1 MQGTVQLREREEP
14 GSHSLPPCPPWP
26 ARMKS
31 VCHAPCTV
39 FPVQPL
45 LPEAGTR
52 PHRSCRPPL
61 LIAPPAPSSLFLGHF
76 LTGHVF
82 HLLASLSGFWLSP
95 CVSNDQGL
103 FRSDTVSV
111 GAATRTG
118 PGVGLVAAAASRTW
132 SFCRVSLEEEG
143 RPPVT
148 LPHGRPEPVLSLAR
162 RFPCEVPLFPALRR
176 QPHGLGGRSCPVSC
190 VSSGPCGYF
199 PVLGRLATSVA
210 PPEASRPGFFS
221 VGRCCLREPG

>member
-1 MQGTVQLREREEP
+1 VRTGPAGHGRGRHPDRPGSLGEVQGTVQLREREGL

-26 ARMKS
+26 ARMKR
-31 VCHAPCTV
+31 VCHAPCAV
-39 FPVQPL
+39 FPVRPL

-52 PHRSCRPPL
+52 PCRSCRPPL
-61 LIAPPAPSSLFLGHF
+61 LITPPAPSSLFLGPF

-143 RPPVT
+143 QPPVT
-148 LPHGRPEPVLSLAR
+148 RPMAAPSLCLALP
-162 RFPCEVPLFPALRR
+162 
-176 QPHGLGGRSCPVSC
+176 GGSRV
-190 VSSGPCGYF
+190 
-199 PVLGRLATSVA
+199 R
-210 PPEASRPGFFS
+210 SRPS
-221 VGRCCLREPG
+221 QL